1 MYVYWHGG
9 SEIRFNESSTTLE
22 DIFGSSE
29 AIGANGDGATD
40 TNFAIELDFAW
51 PKAGP
56 VQIICMGVAGEVRV
70 LKNEESIVSI
80 QSNAASPVKVE
91 LKRAK
96 APVSVKKLV
105 KCKYDKLTNFDMVQV
120 DPSHW

>member
-1 MYVYWHGG
+1 MYIYWHGR

-22 DIFGSSE
+22 DIFGSPE
-29 AIGANGDGATD
+29 AIGANGDDA
-40 TNFAIELDFAW
+40 NFVIELDFAW

-56 VQIICMGVAGEVRV
+56 VLIICQGEDGEVRV
-70 LKNEESIVSI
+70 LKNEETIVSI

-96 APVSVKKLV
+96 APVSVKNVSKN
-105 KCKYDKLTNFDMVQV
+105 K
-120 DPSHW
+120 